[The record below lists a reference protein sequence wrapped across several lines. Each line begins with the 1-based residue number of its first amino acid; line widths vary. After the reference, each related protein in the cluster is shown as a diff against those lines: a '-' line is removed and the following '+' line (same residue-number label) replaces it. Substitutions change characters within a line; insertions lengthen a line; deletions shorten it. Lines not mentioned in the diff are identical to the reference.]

1 MPHCGVWRAGR
12 EGYIRSGG
20 LGDPGRRAARTPHME
35 KALIIGESGAIGR
48 AVATELRGR
57 GWSVEGLSRSGDGF
71 DITDAASVERHLG
84 QARRDIDLVLIATG
98 ALEIDGN
105 APEKSLRDLTVEA
118 MAAQYLLNAIGP
130 ALVMRHTATL
140 LARDRR
146 AVVATLSARIGSI
159 GDNRLGGWVS
169 YRAAKAGLNQIIRSA
184 AIELGRSHAQAIC
197 VALHPGTVE
206 SALTRRYLGRHPA
219 VTPKAAAHHL
229 LAVLDGLSVAHSGGF
244 FDWRGDPVAW

>member
-1 MPHCGVWRAGR
+1 
-12 EGYIRSGG
+12 
-20 LGDPGRRAARTPHME
+20 ME

-84 QARRDIDLVLIATG
+84 QARRDFDLVLIATG

-169 YRAAKAGLNQIIRSA
+169 YRAAKAGLNQIIRCLLYTSDA
-184 AIELGRSHAQAIC
+184 ADE
-197 VALHPGTVE
+197 
-206 SALTRRYLGRHPA
+206 
-219 VTPKAAAHHL
+219 
-229 LAVLDGLSVAHSGGF
+229 
-244 FDWRGDPVAW
+244 